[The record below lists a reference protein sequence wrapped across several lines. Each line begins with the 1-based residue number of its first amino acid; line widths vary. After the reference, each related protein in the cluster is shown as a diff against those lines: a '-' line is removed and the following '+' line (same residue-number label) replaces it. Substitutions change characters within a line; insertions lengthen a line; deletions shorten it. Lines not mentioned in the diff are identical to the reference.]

1 MRTSNW
7 LQYILVAFTIS
18 LPLAI
23 HAKDGDEKPQW
34 EFGVGLGGL
43 SLPHYR
49 GSDQRDEYFAPVP
62 YVRYRGNKLKVDREG
77 GRYYFVDA
85 ETFKL
90 DLSAAFSLPVDSD
103 DNRARQGMPD
113 LDAILEVGPRMQW
126 FLWESAD
133 RRLRFRAAAPVRLA
147 VNLSDAGNEGWFF
160 APYLQ
165 LRYYS
170 TMETAFSVGPMWAS
184 EKFHDYYY
192 QVDNQY
198 ATVGRPAYDAKAGYS
213 GFRFTLTNSQRISKH
228 YWWGGFVRYDLLSG
242 AEFEDSPLVKQ
253 KDALM
258 LGFAISY
265 IFNPVKEY
273 YTDPYTE

>member
-1 MRTSNW
+1 VRTAVR
-7 LQYILVAFTIS
+7 YKFILLCLIFFIS
-18 LPLAI
+18 HI
-23 HAKDGDEKPQW
+23 SHAKDDTTKTKW
-34 EFGVGLGGL
+34 ELGIGLGVL

-62 YVRYRGNKLKVDREG
+62 YVRFRGEKLKVDREG
-77 GRYYFVDA
+77 GRYYFIDS

-90 DLSAAFSLPVDSD
+90 DVSAAFALPVDSD
-103 DNRARQGMPD
+103 DNRSRQGMPD

-126 FLWESAD
+126 FLWESDD

-170 TMETAFSVGPMWAS
+170 TMETAVSVGPMWAS

-198 ATVGRPAYDAKAGYS
+198 ATVDRPAYDATAGYS
-213 GFRFTLTNSQRISKH
+213 GFRFTLTNSQRLSKH
-228 YWWGGFVRYDLLSG
+228 YWWGGFIRYDLLSG
-242 AEFEDSPLVKQ
+242 ATFEDSPLIKQ

-273 YTDPYTE
+273 YTEPYRE